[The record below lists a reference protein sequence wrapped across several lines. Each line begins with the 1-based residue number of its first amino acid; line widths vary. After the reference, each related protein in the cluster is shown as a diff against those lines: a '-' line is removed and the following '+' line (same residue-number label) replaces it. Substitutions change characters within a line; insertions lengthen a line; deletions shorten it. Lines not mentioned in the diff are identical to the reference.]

1 MKIPLSFFV
10 DLPIVL
16 AGLSLQ
22 PLTAWVP
29 GLDISLPPILLR
41 LKEGSQSGMW
51 GECCRS
57 EGQPSRR
64 SPRNVPGPSPASQ
77 GRLGFSFL
85 STSRVVTET
94 VWRSGAS
101 VFTAALC
108 WGSKVVFF
116 SNLWQPQKELRA
128 SGRAHGRACLD
139 SVLLSRCVPGA
150 QPP

>member
-41 LKEGSQSGMW
+41 LKEGSQNGMW
-51 GECCRS
+51 GECCWS

-64 SPRNVPGPSPASQ
+64 SPRNVPGLSPASQ
-77 GRLGFSFL
+77 GRVGFSFL

-101 VFTAALC
+101 VFTAAPC
-108 WGSKVVFF
+108 RGSKVVFF
-116 SNLWQPQKELRA
+116 SNLWQPQNELRA